1 MIYGLKRIK
10 LSELEQN
17 FMNLFLNNNELDNAE
32 LVSLI
37 GSNVDGSQK
46 SRIKNSTIDSLN
58 LKISFITNSK
68 FQIKK
73 NSSSNDRRY
82 YSYKLL
88 ENF

>member
-1 MIYGLKRIK
+1 
-10 LSELEQN
+10 
-17 FMNLFLNNNELDNAE
+17 MNLLLNNNELDNSE

-37 GSNVDGSQK
+37 GSNIDGSQK

-73 NSSSNDRRY
+73 NSSYNDRRY

>member
-1 MIYGLKRIK
+1 
-10 LSELEQN
+10 
-17 FMNLFLNNNELDNAE
+17 MNLFLNSNELDNAE

-37 GSNVDGSQK
+37 GSNIDGSQK

>member
-1 MIYGLKRIK
+1 MIFGFKRIN
-10 LSELEQN
+10 LSELELN

-37 GSNVDGSQK
+37 ESNIDGSQK

-58 LKISFITNSK
+58 LKISFITDSK

-73 NSSSNDRRY
+73 NSSSQDRRY

-88 ENF
+88 ENI